1 MRSTLLK
8 VDELLNVGRYPKMIV
23 ASSAKPERGLIVQR
37 WPDDVHGHVRM
48 ERVLLHLALDHAH
61 HRLERGHIGSVA
73 VERVV
78 AERTTLGA
86 PADQIS
92 RARISGGGIS
102 HAFDRPAS

>member
-1 MRSTLLK
+1 
-8 VDELLNVGRYPKMIV
+8 
-23 ASSAKPERGLIVQR
+23 
-37 WPDDVHGHVRM
+37 M

-61 HRLERGHIGSVA
+61 RLERCHMGAVA

-78 AERTTLGA
+78 AERTTPGA

>member
-1 MRSTLLK
+1 
-8 VDELLNVGRYPKMIV
+8 
-23 ASSAKPERGLIVQR
+23 
-37 WPDDVHGHVRM
+37 M

-61 HRLERGHIGSVA
+61 HRLERGHIGAVA

-78 AERTTLGA
+78 AERTTPGA

>member
-1 MRSTLLK
+1 MRSNLKLLK
-8 VDELLNVGRYPKMIV
+8 ADELLNVGRYRKMIL
-23 ASSAKPERGLIVQR
+23 ASSAKSERGLIVQI
-37 WPDDVHGHVRM
+37 DDVHGHVRM

-61 HRLERGHIGSVA
+61 HRLERGHIGAVA
-73 VERVV
+73 VERFV
-78 AERTTLGA
+78 AERTTPGA